1 MLVIEAPLES
11 TYFLLVT
18 DKLAEVLPWGAQ
30 VSLQDV
36 VVATTSADN
45 RLVPSDGA
53 DSLLMAKEVSHQP
66 AVLGVPDLGLSRVS
80 AHSEMGSMLGP
91 SY

>member
-1 MLVIEAPLES
+1 M
-11 TYFLLVT
+11 T

-45 RLVPSDGA
+45 GLVPGDGA

-66 AVLGVPDLGLSRVS
+66 AVLGVPDLGLSGVS

-91 SY
+91 SH